1 MNKVTH
7 LMVWLIMPM
16 REAKGISL
24 AVKKID
30 ILDTYYV
37 PCTLLDVTDI
47 TPTIPF
53 HG

>member
-1 MNKVTH
+1 MNKVAH
-7 LMVWLIMPM
+7 LMVWLIRPM
-16 REAKGISL
+16 REANGISP
-24 AVKKID
+24 AVKKTA
-30 ILDTYYV
+30 ILGTYYV